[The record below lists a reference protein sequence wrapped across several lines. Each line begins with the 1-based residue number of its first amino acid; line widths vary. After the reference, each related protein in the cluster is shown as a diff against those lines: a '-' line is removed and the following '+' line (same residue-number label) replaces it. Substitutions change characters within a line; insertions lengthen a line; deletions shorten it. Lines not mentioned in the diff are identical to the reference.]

1 MFTKLL
7 KHEWRA
13 TRGVIGLLCIIILIS
28 GLTIGCVTHYMVKT
42 SNANDMIMISEEEDA
57 DSEEA
62 SMSDMAEITCA
73 LLIMVAVMAA
83 AVCCAGSVVFVIW
96 RFYESRFSNEGY
108 LTFTLPVNNHQLLLS
123 SILNSIF
130 CVLIVMVAA
139 AAAVMIAF
147 ALCLSAFP
155 MQLIW
160 ADVAVSFENAMRQLW
175 KSFVENWEVLASL
188 GLSGI
193 LSALSQLIMI
203 MLSVTVGA
211 IIARK
216 HKILAAVAVYYG
228 IGIIRSFISAFGII
242 MTTAVTKNVMQ
253 VFSLYNVTSL
263 TIIVGGYFLMYY
275 LIDRKLNLT

>member
-13 TRGVIGLLCIIILIS
+13 TRSVIGLLCIIILIS
-28 GLTIGCVTHYMVKT
+28 GLTIGCVTHYMVKV
-42 SNANDMIMISEEEDA
+42 SNADDMILITTDA
-57 DSEEA
+57 EQDAAEA
-62 SMSDMAEITCA
+62 SMSNMAEITCA

-96 RFYESRFSNEGY
+96 RFYEGRFSNEGY

-147 ALCLSAFP
+147 ALCLAAFP
-155 MQLIW
+155 IHLIW
-160 ADVAVSFENAMRQLW
+160 ADVSVSLENAMSQLW
-175 KSFVENWEVLASL
+175 NSFVENWEVLASL
-188 GLSGI
+188 RLSVI
-193 LSALSQLIMI
+193 LAGLSQLIMF

-228 IGIIRSFISAFGII
+228 IGIIRSFISGFGMI
-242 MTTAVTKNVMQ
+242 MTTAVTKNIMQ
-253 VFSLYNVTSL
+253 VFSFYNVTSL
-263 TIIVGGYFLMYY
+263 MIIVGGYFLMYY